1 MRPVLLVAAAS
12 ILGFSP
18 AAWANVVLMAGQQ
31 AQPLGGSFNSV
42 PVLHSNQPEE
52 VAGPGILVSTSSGEG
67 LAENGQS
74 LAHATYTFN
83 GDFGLHAH
91 HKYFPSDSARLAE
104 LQQTAKQHEAV
115 LLQISGAIQE
125 YTMVI
130 AQEESKAKGE
140 QDAPNQ
146 VDDAQSV

>member
-1 MRPVLLVAAAS
+1 MT
-12 ILGFSP
+12 IEQ
-18 AAWANVVLMAGQQ
+18 M
-31 AQPLGGSFNSV
+31 
-42 PVLHSNQPEE
+42 
-52 VAGPGILVSTSSGEG
+52 
-67 LAENGQS
+67 
-74 LAHATYTFN
+74 
-83 GDFGLHAH
+83 
-91 HKYFPSDSARLAE
+91 KARVAE

-130 AQEESKAKGE
+130 AREESKAKGE

>member
-1 MRPVLLVAAAS
+1 MT
-12 ILGFSP
+12 IEQ
-18 AAWANVVLMAGQQ
+18 M
-31 AQPLGGSFNSV
+31 
-42 PVLHSNQPEE
+42 
-52 VAGPGILVSTSSGEG
+52 
-67 LAENGQS
+67 
-74 LAHATYTFN
+74 
-83 GDFGLHAH
+83 
-91 HKYFPSDSARLAE
+91 KARLAE

-140 QDAPNQ
+140 QDALNQ